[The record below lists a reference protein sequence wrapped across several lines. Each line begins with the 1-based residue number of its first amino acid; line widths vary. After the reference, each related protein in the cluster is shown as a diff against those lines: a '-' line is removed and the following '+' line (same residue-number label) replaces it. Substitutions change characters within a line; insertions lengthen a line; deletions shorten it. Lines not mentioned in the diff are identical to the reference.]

1 MIYDAPRLGEAAVR
15 ANKIRT
21 IWDKGAW
28 ALNGWCTIPSGFS
41 AELMAGLGWDAVTV
55 DMQHGV
61 IDYRDAVAMFQAIST
76 TEAVPMAR
84 VPWNDP
90 AYVMKTLDAG
100 AYGIICPMINTR
112 AEAEKFAG
120 AMRYAPVGYRSSGPI
135 RASLYGGPDYMD
147 KANDTLLALAMIETA
162 EAMANLDTIAATP
175 GIDAL
180 YVGPSDL
187 SISLGGTPGLDQ
199 TADKVVAAIN
209 AIVAAAKRHGKR
221 VGIQCGSVI
230 YAKKMIK
237 DGFDLVTVLSDSR
250 IIASLGAQ
258 TVKEMR
264 A

>member
-1 MIYDAPRLGEAAVR
+1 MMAVMR
-15 ANKIRT
+15 ENKIRT
-21 IWDKGAW
+21 IWGGGGW

-41 AELMAGLGWDAVTV
+41 AELMAGLGWDSVTV

-61 IDYRDAVAMFQAIST
+61 VDYRDCVAMFQAIST
-76 TEAVPMAR
+76 TAAIPMAR

-90 AYVMKTLDAG
+90 AHVMKTLDAG
-100 AYGIICPMINTR
+100 AYGIICPMVNTR

-135 RASLYGGPDYMD
+135 RAALYGGPDYME
-147 KANDTLLALAMIETA
+147 KANDVLIALAMIETA
-162 EAMANLDTIAATP
+162 EAMANLDSIAATP

-187 SISLGGTPGLDQ
+187 SISLGGKPGLDQ
-199 TADKVVAAIN
+199 TADKVVAAIA

-221 VGIQCGSVI
+221 TGIQCGSTA
-230 YAKKMIK
+230 YAKQAIK

-250 IIASLGAQ
+250 IIAALGAA